1 MRETGKGGG
10 EVEIRSNTE
19 DFPQDFQRE
28 VDITW
33 HYDQT
38 IFPGKNKLFWNE
50 EKKGKKQRSLPAP
63 GKEADNILTPLF
75 H

>member
-38 IFPGKNKLFWNE
+38 IFPGKNKLF
-50 EKKGKKQRSLPAP
+50 
-63 GKEADNILTPLF
+63 
-75 H
+75 